1 MKYLKRFNESIS
13 SNEVVENLKDICR
26 DLEDM
31 NFEIEISHR
40 EGMVYGLGQG
50 GEYVIWVLQGTRSS
64 WWSNDR
70 DKDLFYSIQQH
81 FENYMIDLG
90 YKMKIEYDLDDG
102 DSKIIF
108 NFYKEESN

>member
-1 MKYLKRFNESIS
+1 MKYLKGFNESIS
-13 SNEVVENLKDICR
+13 SNEVIENLKDICR

-31 NFEIEISHR
+31 NFEIDITHR
-40 EGMVYGLGQG
+40 EGMVY
-50 GEYVIWVLQGTRSS
+50 EFVICVLQGTRSS

-90 YKMKIEYDLDDG
+90 YKMKIAYDLDDG

-108 NFYKEESN
+108 NFYEEESNWNN